1 MGIFT
6 DIFTGIF
13 NNFTNGNIKNVA
25 STVQTTTETITGIPI
40 QLHYQKHLID
50 AASLLDNNERQKA
63 STRLYCIN
71 KLEWEKTKSNI
82 IYILLP
88 IIILIIL
95 IILYFT
101 GIYNNPGM
109 LYIYTPIMICW
120 YIFYLNF
127 YKYKRSIEW
136 NKILLKINTTDK
148 FDTNSIENIDKI
160 FYQIFYQILENKN
173 KIDIYI

>member
-1 MGIFT
+1 MGIIS
-6 DIFTGIF
+6 DIF
-13 NNFTNGNIKNVA
+13 NNFTNGNIKNV
-25 STVQTTTETITGIPI
+25 SETVHTTTETITGIPI

-50 AASLLDNNERQKA
+50 AASLLDDNQRQKA
-63 STRLYCIN
+63 SARLYCIN

-82 IYILLP
+82 IYILIP
-88 IIILIIL
+88 IIILIAL

-109 LYIYTPIMICW
+109 LYIYTPIMIFW

-136 NKILLKINTTDK
+136 NKILLKINNTNE
-148 FDTNSIENIDKI
+148 FDTNSIENIDEI
-160 FYQIFYQILENKN
+160 FYKILQNK
-173 KIDIYI
+173 

>member
-1 MGIFT
+1 MGIIT

-25 STVQTTTETITGIPI
+25 STVKNTAETVINIPI
-40 QLHYQKHLID
+40 QLHYQKNLID
-50 AASLLDNNERQKA
+50 AVKPDNTENLRIPASAK
-63 STRLYCIN
+63 LYCIN
-71 KLEWEKTKSNI
+71 KLEWEKTKSNLWYELI
-82 IYILLP
+82 P
-88 IIILIIL
+88 IIILIAL

-136 NKILLKINTTDK
+136 NKILLKINNTNE
-148 FDTNSIENIDKI
+148 FDNLLNTNSIENIDNI
-160 FYQIFYQILENKN
+160 FYKILKN
-173 KIDIYI
+173 K

>member
-1 MGIFT
+1 MGTFNS
-6 DIFTGIF
+6 IF
-13 NNFTNGNIKNVA
+13 NNFTNGNIKDVA
-25 STVQTTTETITGIPI
+25 ETVKTTTETITNIPI
-40 QLHYQKHLID
+40 QLHYQKNLID
-50 AASLLDNNERQKA
+50 AVKPDNTEKLRIPASAK
-63 STRLYCIN
+63 LYCIN

-82 IYILLP
+82 MYTLFP

-101 GIYNNPGM
+101 GIYNNPGL

-136 NKILLKINTTDK
+136 SKVLLDINTTNS
-148 FDTNSIENIDKI
+148 FDNLLNEELIENIDKI
-160 FYQIFYQILENKN
+160 FYQILEKKN
-173 KIDIYI
+173 KINNN

>member
-13 NNFTNGNIKNVA
+13 NNFTNGNIKTA
-25 STVQTTTETITGIPI
+25 AETVQTTTETITDIPI
-40 QLHYQKHLID
+40 DLNYQKNLIE
-50 AASLLDNNERQKA
+50 AANQLDDKQRQKA
-63 STRLYCIN
+63 SARLYCIN
-71 KLEWEKTKSNI
+71 KLEWEKTQSNI
-82 IYILLP
+82 MYTLCP

-101 GIYNNPGM
+101 RMYNDPVL
-109 LYIYTPIMICW
+109 LYIYAPLMALW

-136 NKILLKINTTDK
+136 SKVLLDINTTNS
-148 FDTNSIENIDKI
+148 FDNLLNEELIENIDKI
-160 FYQIFYQILENKN
+160 FYQILEKKN
-173 KIDIYI
+173 KINNN